1 MKARQLKVIGALTV
15 AAVVTTACSGLI
27 KGDPDE
33 RWADYKT
40 WTKITEGRTGT
51 GDPTGFI
58 GNVHK
63 GRDGYRDVY
72 VNDIGKDTLLG
83 SAPYVFPV
91 GSVVVKEQFNN
102 KADWEAQKNPG
113 VTVSLKAVEG
123 SGAATNWIWAN
134 SYTGTAG
141 KSDFC
146 AGCHT
151 IAAKDDFVFTHE
163 DFLSAEN

>member
-1 MKARQLKVIGALTV
+1 MNRMQLTPTIQEMKARQLKVIGALTV

-72 VNDIGKDTLLG
+72 VNEQAKVT
-83 SAPYVFPV
+83 SAPVATPLLPKTI
-91 GSVVVKEQFNN
+91 SCSLTKTSCQ
-102 KADWEAQKNPG
+102 QK
-113 VTVSLKAVEG
+113 TKR
-123 SGAATNWIWAN
+123 
-134 SYTGTAG
+134 
-141 KSDFC
+141 
-146 AGCHT
+146 
-151 IAAKDDFVFTHE
+151 
-163 DFLSAEN
+163 